1 MKTLLK
7 TSAKTAAAVVL
18 AAATLAG
25 CGGEDDEP
33 TGSASTSST
42 PTTPTE
48 RPVAKPTGKGTST
61 ERWVDELC
69 VALNNEVETLLPPE
83 VSPSSPESTRDSLV
97 AFYDRILD
105 RFEVQEGVMKEAG
118 SPPGSGADKTY
129 DRALDAMQS
138 TRRELEKAADVVR
151 DSNPKTAE
159 DVAELTKSLEEKMVA
174 LSDYKGPIIELT
186 RNDKLSDAINA
197 NETCNQVG

>member
-1 MKTLLK
+1 MKTLLR

-25 CGGEDDEP
+25 CGGDDDNGGGD
-33 TGSASTSST
+33 TTASTPS
-42 PTTPTE
+42 TPTE

-69 VALNNEVETLLPPE
+69 VALNNEVEQLLPPE

-105 RFEVQEGVMKEAG
+105 RFEVQEKVLKDAG

-129 DRALDAMQS
+129 ENSVKALQS
-138 TRRELEKAADVVR
+138 TARQLEKAAEEVR
-151 DSNPKTAE
+151 ASNPKTAE
-159 DVAELTKSLEEKMVA
+159 DVAELMKSLEEKMVSLA
-174 LSDYKGPIIELT
+174 DYKGPIIELT